1 MSEMEQER
9 KALEQERRAMMQE
22 RQQHNPNKPEEM
34 KDRKARLKPLN
45 PQQIDNSGVGLI
57 IDKTGK
63 ALNIA
68 NQSNISS
75 FAGHTIYV
83 PEKVSITYNDVFP
96 EI

>member
-68 NQSNISS
+68 N
-75 FAGHTIYV
+75 
-83 PEKVSITYNDVFP
+83 
-96 EI
+96 